1 MVINF
6 LFFVFSF
13 LILLSSLMVVVV
25 QNSVYSVLF
34 LVLSFVSSAGLLL
47 IFECEFLALMFVIVY
62 VGAIAVL
69 FLFIVMML
77 DIKIVSSNKDTIKY
91 FPVGLILGSIF
102 SLEILVIVNE
112 NFKKN
117 FYSSSVNNNYYV
129 NWFDK
134 LDKFSDIESL
144 GQLIFTQYVL
154 QFLIAGNILLLA
166 TIAVV
171 VLTINTNSKQKTQN
185 IFKQISRTHRNV
197 LLLT

>member
-1 MVINF
+1 M
-6 LFFVFSF
+6 
-13 LILLSSLMVVVV
+13 
-25 QNSVYSVLF
+25 F

-112 NFKKN
+112 NFKRN
-117 FYSSSVNNNYYV
+117 FYSNSVITNYYV
-129 NWFDK
+129 NWLDK
-134 LDKFSDIESL
+134 VDKFSDIEAL

-171 VLTINTNSKQKTQN
+171 VLTINTNSKLKNQN
-185 IFKQISRTHRNV
+185 IFKQISRTHKNV
-197 LLLT
+197 LLFT

>member
-6 LFFVFSF
+6 LFFFFSF

-185 IFKQISRTHRNV
+185 IFKQISRTHKNV

>member
-1 MVINF
+1 MAVNF
-6 LFFVFSF
+6 LFFIFSF
-13 LILLSSLMVVVV
+13 IILLSSLMVVMV

-112 NFKKN
+112 NFKRN
-117 FYSSSVNNNYYV
+117 FYSNSTITNYYV
-129 NWFDK
+129 NWLDK
-134 LDKFSDIESL
+134 VDKFSDIEAL

-171 VLTINTNSKQKTQN
+171 VLTINTNSKQKNQN
-185 IFKQISRTHRNV
+185 IFKQISRTHKNV
-197 LLLT
+197 LLFT

>member
-91 FPVGLILGSIF
+91 FPIGLILGSIF

-185 IFKQISRTHRNV
+185 IFKQISRTHKNV

>member
-34 LVLSFVSSAGLLL
+34 LVLSFVSSVGLLL

-185 IFKQISRTHRNV
+185 IFKQISQTHKNV

>member
-1 MVINF
+1 MATSF
-6 LFFVFSF
+6 LFFIFSF
-13 LILLSSLMVVVV
+13 IILLSSLMVVIV

-34 LVLSFVSSAGLLL
+34 LVLSFISSAGLLL

-77 DIKIVSSNKDTIKY
+77 DIKIISSTKDTLKY
-91 FPVGLILGSIF
+91 FPVGLVIGSIF
-102 SLEILVIVNE
+102 LLEVLIVINK
-112 NFKKN
+112 NFSKN
-117 FYSSSVNNNYYV
+117 FYASSVSENYYT

-166 TIAVV
+166 TISVV
-171 VLTINTNSKQKTQN
+171 VLTINTNSKQKNQS
-185 IFKQISRTHRNV
+185 IFKQISRTHKNV

>member
-1 MVINF
+1 MAVNF
-6 LFFVFSF
+6 LLFIFSII
-13 LILLSSLMVVVV
+13 ILSSSLMVVLV

-34 LVLSFVSSAGLLL
+34 LVLSFISAAGLLL
-47 IFECEFLALMFVIVY
+47 MFECEFLALMFIIVY

-77 DIKIVSSNKDTIKY
+77 DIKIVTSNKDAVKY
-91 FPVGLILGSIF
+91 FPVGLTLGGIF
-102 SLEILVIVNE
+102 LIEILLIVNE

-117 FYSSSVNNNYYV
+117 FYSVSEINNVYV

-134 LDKFSDIESL
+134 LDTFSDIESL
-144 GQLIFTQYVL
+144 GQLLFTQYVV

-171 VLTINTNSKQKTQN
+171 VLTINTRSKQKTQN
-185 IFKQISRTHRNV
+185 IFKQISRTHKNV
-197 LLLT
+197 LLVS

>member
-1 MVINF
+1 
-6 LFFVFSF
+6 
-13 LILLSSLMVVVV
+13 MVVMV

-34 LVLSFVSSAGLLL
+34 LVLSFISSAGLLL

-91 FPVGLILGSIF
+91 FPVGLMLGSIF

-112 NFKKN
+112 NFKRN
-117 FYSSSVNNNYYV
+117 FYSNSAITNYYV
-129 NWFDK
+129 NWLDK
-134 LDKFSDIESL
+134 VDKFSDIEAL

-171 VLTINTNSKQKTQN
+171 VLTINTNSKQKNQN
-185 IFKQISRTHRNV
+185 IFKQISRTHKNV
-197 LLLT
+197 LLFT

>member
-1 MVINF
+1 MAVNF
-6 LFFVFSF
+6 LFFIFSF
-13 LILLSSLMVVVV
+13 IILLSSLMVVIV

-112 NFKKN
+112 NFKRN
-117 FYSSSVNNNYYV
+117 FYSNSVITNYYV
-129 NWFDK
+129 NWLDK
-134 LDKFSDIESL
+134 VDKFSDIEAL

-171 VLTINTNSKQKTQN
+171 VLTINTNSKLKNQN
-185 IFKQISRTHRNV
+185 IFKQISRTHKNV
-197 LLLT
+197 LLFT